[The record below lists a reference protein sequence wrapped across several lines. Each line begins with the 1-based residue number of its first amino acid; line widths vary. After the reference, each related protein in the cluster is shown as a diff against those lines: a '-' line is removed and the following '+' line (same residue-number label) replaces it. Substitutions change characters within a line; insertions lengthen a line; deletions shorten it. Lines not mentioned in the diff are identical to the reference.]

1 MVARI
6 ALFGNLCI
14 AMTLKCI
21 VSRRGG
27 RESALGDVWDDQL
40 WSGGRLCCVRQRKHS
55 RIEKS
60 QSWLASLKRERKNH
74 DNYVA
79 RRVCVCVSAS
89 QRSATVLNKRPNAK
103 RSTIKKFYNIY
114 PVYPLGRFYPFSP
127 LHCGSP
133 LRASR
138 AQLEHNHVIK
148 YLVIIIL
155 DHTKGS
161 VGRAEIQPARFFRK
175 ARQHQQ
181 QARLRYV
188 SRQCFFPYLYC
199 K

>member
-1 MVARI
+1 M
-6 ALFGNLCI
+6 
-14 AMTLKCI
+14 
-21 VSRRGG
+21 
-27 RESALGDVWDDQL
+27 
-40 WSGGRLCCVRQRKHS
+40 
-55 RIEKS
+55 
-60 QSWLASLKRERKNH
+60 
-74 DNYVA
+74 
-79 RRVCVCVSAS
+79 
-89 QRSATVLNKRPNAK
+89 
-103 RSTIKKFYNIY
+103 
-114 PVYPLGRFYPFSP
+114 YPLGRFYPFSP

-188 SRQCFFPYLYC
+188 SRQCFFHICIVNKTSPAVFRVSRPSSGISSRYDLNMLSVIC
-199 K
+199 ILIKFCVRRKRREHRVCIHNKVSVAKPSQPEKEASSSRISTSDTFQLRS